1 MWDFPLLPEA
11 ASSTAAEVD
20 ALFWI
25 LIGVASVFGG
35 IITAGLVYFNI
46 RYRKNSK
53 ASRAGAVSE
62 HLPLELLWSIVP
74 LVISAGIF
82 GWGAKL
88 YFDIHV
94 PPENAREVY
103 VVGKQWMWKIQ
114 HPQGNREINELHVP
128 VGVPIKLV
136 MTSQDVIHSF
146 FVPAFRIKQDV
157 LPGRYT
163 TTWFEATKPGE
174 YHLFCAEYCGTSH
187 ASMKGRVV
195 VMKQEEF
202 ERWLAGSRQE
212 ESMTASGDQLFRQF
226 GCVTCHSQ
234 TSQERGPSLH
244 GLFGSTVRLADGS
257 TVTADERYIRES
269 ILNPGAALVAGYK
282 PLMPTYAGQM
292 SQEQLF
298 QIIEYVKSLGGPQ
311 IAGER
316 RNP

>member
-11 ASSTAAEVD
+11 ASTTAHEVD
-20 ALFWI
+20 ALFW
-25 LIGVASVFGG
+25 LLVAIAFFFGG

-62 HLPLELLWSIVP
+62 HLPLEILWSVIP
-74 LVISAGIF
+74 FFISAGIF

-88 YFDIHV
+88 YFDMHV
-94 PPENAREVY
+94 PPEDAREVY

-146 FVPAFRIKQDV
+146 FIPAFRIKQDV

-163 TTWFEATKPGE
+163 TAWFEATKPGE

-195 VMKQEEF
+195 VMKQEDF
-202 ERWLAGSRQE
+202 ERWLAGSTQE
-212 ESMTASGDQLFRQF
+212 EPMISRGEQLFAQF
-226 GCVTCHSQ
+226 GCMTCHSQ

-257 TVTADERYIRES
+257 RVTADEKYIRES
-269 ILNPGAALVAGYK
+269 ILNPNAALVAGFK
-282 PLMPTYAGQM
+282 PLMPTYTGQI

-298 QIIEYVKSLGGPQ
+298 EIIEYVKSLGGPQ
-311 IAGER
+311 VVSGR